1 MNRLDVLSKVEL
13 SNGETL
19 SYRKREGGDELVLLV
34 HGNMTSSKH
43 WDLLLETMD
52 ERFTIYAV
60 DMRGFGESTYHQRIT
75 SIKDFSDD
83 IKLFVDK
90 LELKDFTIIGWST
103 GGNVAMQF
111 CADYPNYS
119 KKLVLFASGS
129 TRGYPFYSSNE
140 DGTPDLTKRLATIE
154 QIEQDPVK
162 TIPMQGMYDSKNR
175 DGLKFVW
182 NSVIYTHNQP
192 DEARYEQ
199 YVDDMLTQR
208 NLADVYHALNTFN
221 ISAIDNEVAKGTNRV
236 RDIQVPTYILY
247 GDRDFVVN
255 EAMTNEIIEDFEGRA
270 LIMKLVNCG
279 HSPLVDCLEET
290 KHAIEQFIIIQ
301 QTPAE

>member
-1 MNRLDVLSKVEL
+1 MNKLDVLANVEL

-19 SYRKREGGDELVLLV
+19 TYRKREGGDELVLLV

-43 WDLLLETMD
+43 WDLLMESMD

-60 DMRGFGESTYHQRIT
+60 DMRGFGESTYNKRIT

-83 IKLFVDK
+83 IKLFVDA

-111 CADYPNYS
+111 CADYPDYS

-129 TRGYPFYSSNE
+129 TRGYPFYSSNA

-154 QIEQDPVK
+154 QIEQDRVK
-162 TIPMQGMYDSKNR
+162 TIPMQQMYDTKNR

-182 NSVIYTHNQP
+182 NSVIYTQNQP

-221 ISAIDNEVAKGTNRV
+221 ISAVDNVVARGTNQV
-236 RDIQVPTYILY
+236 KDIHIPTFVLY
-247 GDRDFVVN
+247 GDRDFVVTG
-255 EAMTNEIIEDFEGRA
+255 AMTTEIIEDFAGQA
-270 LIMKLVNCG
+270 QIMKLANCG
-279 HSPLVDCLEET
+279 HSPLVDCLDET
-290 KHAIEQFIIIQ
+290 KEAIEEFILS
-301 QTPAE
+301 

>member
-1 MNRLDVLSKVEL
+1 MNKLDVLANVEL

-19 SYRKREGGDELVLLV
+19 TYRKREGGDELVLLI

-43 WDLLLETMD
+43 WDLLMESMD

-60 DMRGFGESTYHQRIT
+60 DMRGFGESTYNKRIT

-83 IKLFVDK
+83 IKLFVDA

-103 GGNVAMQF
+103 GGNVSMQF
-111 CADYPNYS
+111 CADYPDYS

-129 TRGYPFYSSNE
+129 TRGYPFYSSNA

-162 TIPMQGMYDSKNR
+162 TIPMQQMYDTQNR

-182 NSVIYTHNQP
+182 NSVIYTQNQP

-221 ISAIDNEVAKGTNRV
+221 ISAVDNVVARGTNQV
-236 RDIQVPTYILY
+236 KDIHIPIFVLY
-247 GDRDFVVN
+247 GDRDFVVTG
-255 EAMTNEIIEDFEGRA
+255 AMTTEIIEDFAGRA
-270 LIMKLVNCG
+270 QIMKLVNCG
-279 HSPLVDCLEET
+279 HSPLVDCLDET
-290 KHAIEQFIIIQ
+290 KEAIEEFILS
-301 QTPAE
+301 

>member
-1 MNRLDVLSKVEL
+1 MNKLDVLANVEL

-19 SYRKREGGDELVLLV
+19 TYRKREGGDELVLLV

-43 WDLLLETMD
+43 WDLLMESMD

-60 DMRGFGESTYHQRIT
+60 DMRGFGESTYNKRIT

-83 IKLFVDK
+83 IKLFVDA

-111 CADYPNYS
+111 CADYPDYS

-129 TRGYPFYSSNE
+129 TRGYPFYSSNA

-162 TIPMQGMYDSKNR
+162 TIPMQQMYDTKNR

-182 NSVIYTHNQP
+182 NSVIYTQNQP
-192 DEARYEQ
+192 DEERYEQ

-221 ISAIDNEVAKGTNRV
+221 ISAVDNVVARGTNQV
-236 RDIQVPTYILY
+236 KDIHIPTFVLY
-247 GDRDFVVN
+247 GDRDFVVTG
-255 EAMTNEIIEDFEGRA
+255 AMTTEIIEDFAGRA
-270 LIMKLVNCG
+270 QIMKLANCG
-279 HSPLVDCLEET
+279 HSPLVDCLDET
-290 KHAIEQFIIIQ
+290 KEAIAEFILS
-301 QTPAE
+301 

>member
-1 MNRLDVLSKVEL
+1 MNKLDVLANVEL
-13 SNGETL
+13 TNGETL
-19 SYRKREGGDELVLLV
+19 TYRKREGGDELVLLV

-43 WDLLLETMD
+43 WDLLMESMD

-60 DMRGFGESTYHQRIT
+60 DMRGFGESTYNKRIT

-83 IKLFVDK
+83 IKLFVDA

-111 CADYPNYS
+111 CADYPDYS

-129 TRGYPFYSSNE
+129 TRGYPFYSSNA

-162 TIPMQGMYDSKNR
+162 TIPMQQMYDTKNR
-175 DGLKFVW
+175 DGLKFIW
-182 NSVIYTHNQP
+182 NSVIYTQNQP

-221 ISAIDNEVAKGTNRV
+221 ISAVDNVVARGTNQV
-236 RDIQVPTYILY
+236 KDIHIPTFVLY
-247 GDRDFVVN
+247 GDRDFVVTG
-255 EAMTNEIIEDFEGRA
+255 AMTTEIIEDFAGQA
-270 LIMKLVNCG
+270 QIMKLANCG
-279 HSPLVDCLEET
+279 HSPLVDCLDET
-290 KHAIEQFIIIQ
+290 KEAIKEFILS
-301 QTPAE
+301 

>member
-1 MNRLDVLSKVEL
+1 MNKLDVLANVEL

-19 SYRKREGGDELVLLV
+19 TYRKREGGDELVLLV

-43 WDLLLETMD
+43 WDLLMESMD

-60 DMRGFGESTYHQRIT
+60 DMRGFGESTYNKRIT

-83 IKLFVDK
+83 IKLFVDA

-111 CADYPNYS
+111 CADYPDYS

-129 TRGYPFYSSNE
+129 TRGYPFYSSNA

-162 TIPMQGMYDSKNR
+162 TIPMQQMYDTKNR

-182 NSVIYTHNQP
+182 NSVIYTQNQP

-221 ISAIDNEVAKGTNRV
+221 ISAVDNVVARGTNQV
-236 RDIQVPTYILY
+236 KDIHIPTFVLY
-247 GDRDFVVN
+247 GDRDFVVTG
-255 EAMTNEIIEDFEGRA
+255 AMTTEIIEDFAGQA
-270 LIMKLVNCG
+270 QIMKLANCG
-279 HSPLVDCLEET
+279 HSPLVDCLDET
-290 KHAIEQFIIIQ
+290 KEAIAEFILS
-301 QTPAE
+301 

>member
-1 MNRLDVLSKVEL
+1 MNQLDVLAKVEL

-43 WDLLLETMD
+43 WDLLMESMD

-60 DMRGFGESTYHQRIT
+60 DMRGFGGSTYNKRIA

-83 IKLFVDK
+83 IKLFVDE

-111 CADYPNYS
+111 CADYPGYS

-129 TRGYPFYSSNE
+129 TRGYPFYSSNA
-140 DGTPDLTKRLATIE
+140 DGTPDLTKRMATIE

-162 TIPMQGMYDSKNR
+162 TIPMQQMYDTKNR

-182 NSVIYTHNQP
+182 NSAIYTQKQP
-192 DEARYEQ
+192 NEARYEQ

-221 ISAIDNEVAKGTNRV
+221 ISAIDNEVAKGTNQV
-236 RDIQVPTYILY
+236 KDIHIPTFILY

-255 EAMTNEIIEDFEGRA
+255 EAMTTEIIEDFEGRA
-270 LIMKLVNCG
+270 QIIKLANCG

-290 KHAIEQFIIIQ
+290 TEAIEEFILS
-301 QTPAE
+301 

>member
-1 MNRLDVLSKVEL
+1 MNKLDVLAKVEL

-43 WDLLLETMD
+43 WDLLMESMD

-60 DMRGFGESTYHQRIT
+60 DMRGFGGSTYNERIT

-83 IKLFVDK
+83 IKLFVDVIG
-90 LELKDFTIIGWST
+90 LKDFTIIGWST

-111 CADYPNYS
+111 CADYPDYS

-129 TRGYPFYSSNE
+129 TRGYPFYSSNA
-140 DGTPDLTKRLATIE
+140 DGTPDFSNRLTTIE

-162 TIPMQGMYDSKNR
+162 TIPMQQMYDTKNR

-182 NSVIYTHNQP
+182 NSAIYTHNQP

-221 ISAIDNEVAKGTNRV
+221 ISAVDNEVTESTNQV
-236 RDIQVPTYILY
+236 KDIQIPIFILY
-247 GDRDFVVN
+247 GDRDFVVI

-270 LIMKLVNCG
+270 QIMKLANCG
-279 HSPLVDCLEET
+279 HSPLVDCLGET
-290 KHAIEQFIIIQ
+290 KDAIETFILS
-301 QTPAE
+301 

>member
-1 MNRLDVLSKVEL
+1 MNKLDVLAKVEL

-43 WDLLLETMD
+43 WDLLMESMD

-60 DMRGFGESTYHQRIT
+60 DMRGFGESTYNKRIT

-83 IKLFVDK
+83 IKLFVDA
-90 LELKDFTIIGWST
+90 LELRDFTIIGWST

-111 CADYPNYS
+111 CADYPDYS

-129 TRGYPFYSSNE
+129 TRGYPFYSSNA
-140 DGTPDLTKRLATIE
+140 DGTPDFTKRLATIE

-162 TIPMQGMYDSKNR
+162 TIPMQQMYDTKNR

-182 NSVIYTHNQP
+182 NSVIYTQNQP

-221 ISAIDNEVAKGTNRV
+221 ISAVDNEVARGTNQV
-236 RDIQVPTYILY
+236 KDIHIPTFVLY
-247 GDRDFVVN
+247 GDRDFVVTG
-255 EAMTNEIIEDFEGRA
+255 EMTTEIIEDFAGRA
-270 LIMKLVNCG
+270 QIMKLANCG
-279 HSPLVDCLEET
+279 HSPLVDSLDET
-290 KHAIEQFIIIQ
+290 KEAIEEFILS
-301 QTPAE
+301 

>member
-1 MNRLDVLSKVEL
+1 MNKLDVLAKVEL

-43 WDLLLETMD
+43 WDLLMESMD

-60 DMRGFGESTYHQRIT
+60 DMRGFGESTYNKRIT

-83 IKLFVDK
+83 IKLFVDA

-111 CADYPNYS
+111 CADYPDYS

-129 TRGYPFYSSNE
+129 TRGYPFYSSNA

-162 TIPMQGMYDSKNR
+162 TIPMQQMYDTKNR

-182 NSVIYTHNQP
+182 NSVIYTQNQP

-221 ISAIDNEVAKGTNRV
+221 ISAVDNEVARGTNQV
-236 RDIQVPTYILY
+236 KDIHIPTFVLY
-247 GDRDFVVN
+247 GDRDFVVTG
-255 EAMTNEIIEDFEGRA
+255 EMTTEIIEDFAGRA
-270 LIMKLVNCG
+270 QIMKLANCG
-279 HSPLVDCLEET
+279 HSPLVDSLDET
-290 KHAIEQFIIIQ
+290 KEAIEEFILS
-301 QTPAE
+301 

>member
-1 MNRLDVLSKVEL
+1 MNKLEVLANVEL

-19 SYRKREGGDELVLLV
+19 TYRKREGGDELMLLV

-43 WDLLLETMD
+43 WDLLMESMD

-60 DMRGFGESTYHQRIT
+60 DMRGFGESTYNKRIT

-83 IKLFVDK
+83 IKLFVDA

-111 CADYPNYS
+111 CADYPDYS

-129 TRGYPFYSSNE
+129 TRGYPFYSSNA

-154 QIEQDPVK
+154 QIEQDSVK
-162 TIPMQGMYDSKNR
+162 TIPMQQMYDTKNR

-182 NSVIYTHNQP
+182 NSVIYTQNQP

-221 ISAIDNEVAKGTNRV
+221 ISAVDNVVARGTNQV
-236 RDIQVPTYILY
+236 KDIHIPTFVLY
-247 GDRDFVVN
+247 GDRDFVVTG
-255 EAMTNEIIEDFEGRA
+255 AMTTEIIEDFAGRA
-270 LIMKLVNCG
+270 QIMKLANCG
-279 HSPLVDCLEET
+279 HSPLVDCLDET
-290 KHAIEQFIIIQ
+290 KEAIEEFILS
-301 QTPAE
+301 

>member
-1 MNRLDVLSKVEL
+1 MNKLDVLAKVEL

-43 WDLLLETMD
+43 WDLLLESMD

-60 DMRGFGESTYHQRIT
+60 DMRGFGESTYNKRIT

-83 IKLFVDK
+83 IKLFVDA

-111 CADYPNYS
+111 CADYPDYS

-129 TRGYPFYSSNE
+129 TRGYPFYSSNA

-162 TIPMQGMYDSKNR
+162 TIPMQQMYDTKNR
-175 DGLKFVW
+175 DGLKFIW
-182 NSVIYTHNQP
+182 NSVIYTQNQP

-221 ISAIDNEVAKGTNRV
+221 ISAVDNVVARGTNQV
-236 RDIQVPTYILY
+236 KDIHIPTFVLY
-247 GDRDFVVN
+247 GDRDFVVTG
-255 EAMTNEIIEDFEGRA
+255 AMTTEIIEDFAGQA
-270 LIMKLVNCG
+270 QIMKLANCG
-279 HSPLVDCLEET
+279 HSPLVDCLDET
-290 KHAIEQFIIIQ
+290 KEAIEEFILS
-301 QTPAE
+301 

>member
-1 MNRLDVLSKVEL
+1 MNKLDVLANVEL

-19 SYRKREGGDELVLLV
+19 TYRKREGGDELVLLV

-43 WDLLLETMD
+43 WDLLMESMD

-60 DMRGFGESTYHQRIT
+60 DMRGFGESTYNKRIT

-83 IKLFVDK
+83 IKLFVDA

-111 CADYPNYS
+111 CADYPDYS

-129 TRGYPFYSSNE
+129 TRGYPFYSSNA
-140 DGTPDLTKRLATIE
+140 DGIPDLTKRLATIE

-162 TIPMQGMYDSKNR
+162 TIPMQQMYDTKNR

-182 NSVIYTHNQP
+182 NSVIYTQNQP

-221 ISAIDNEVAKGTNRV
+221 ISAVDNVVARGTNQV
-236 RDIQVPTYILY
+236 KDIHIPTFVLY
-247 GDRDFVVN
+247 GDRDFVVTG
-255 EAMTNEIIEDFEGRA
+255 AMTTEIIEDFAGQA
-270 LIMKLVNCG
+270 QIMKLANCG
-279 HSPLVDCLEET
+279 HSPLVDCLDET
-290 KHAIEQFIIIQ
+290 KEAIEEFILS
-301 QTPAE
+301 

>member
-1 MNRLDVLSKVEL
+1 MNKLDVLANVEL

-19 SYRKREGGDELVLLV
+19 TYRKREGGDELVLLV

-43 WDLLLETMD
+43 WDLLMESMD

-60 DMRGFGESTYHQRIT
+60 DMRGFGESTYNKRIT
-75 SIKDFSDD
+75 SIKDFSED
-83 IKLFVDK
+83 IKLFVDA

-111 CADYPNYS
+111 CADYPDYS

-129 TRGYPFYSSNE
+129 TRGYPFYSSNA
-140 DGTPDLTKRLATIE
+140 DGIPDLTKRLATIE

-162 TIPMQGMYDSKNR
+162 TIPMQQMYDTKNR

-182 NSVIYTHNQP
+182 NSVIYTQNQP

-221 ISAIDNEVAKGTNRV
+221 ISAVDNVVARGTNQV
-236 RDIQVPTYILY
+236 KDIHIPTFVLY
-247 GDRDFVVN
+247 GDRDFVVTG
-255 EAMTNEIIEDFEGRA
+255 AMTTEIIEDFAGQA
-270 LIMKLVNCG
+270 QIMKLANCG
-279 HSPLVDCLEET
+279 HSPLVDCLDET
-290 KHAIEQFIIIQ
+290 KEAIEEFILS
-301 QTPAE
+301 

>member
-1 MNRLDVLSKVEL
+1 MNKLDVLANVEL

-19 SYRKREGGDELVLLV
+19 TYRKREAGDELVLLV

-43 WDLLLETMD
+43 WDLLMESMD

-60 DMRGFGESTYHQRIT
+60 DMRGFGESTYNKRIT

-83 IKLFVDK
+83 IKLFVDA

-111 CADYPNYS
+111 CADYPDYS

-129 TRGYPFYSSNE
+129 TRGYPFYSSNA

-162 TIPMQGMYDSKNR
+162 TIPMQQMYDTKNR

-182 NSVIYTHNQP
+182 NSVIYTQNQP

-221 ISAIDNEVAKGTNRV
+221 ISAVDNVVARGTNQV
-236 RDIQVPTYILY
+236 KDIHIPTFVLY
-247 GDRDFVVN
+247 GDRDFVVTG
-255 EAMTNEIIEDFEGRA
+255 AMTTEIIEDFAGRA
-270 LIMKLVNCG
+270 QIMKLANCG
-279 HSPLVDCLEET
+279 HSPLVDCLDET
-290 KHAIEQFIIIQ
+290 KEAIEEFILS
-301 QTPAE
+301 

>member
-1 MNRLDVLSKVEL
+1 MNKLDVLANVEL

-19 SYRKREGGDELVLLV
+19 TYRKREGGDELVLLV

-43 WDLLLETMD
+43 WDLLMESMD

-60 DMRGFGESTYHQRIT
+60 DMRGFGESTYNKRIT

-83 IKLFVDK
+83 IKLFVDA
-90 LELKDFTIIGWST
+90 LELKNFTIIGWST

-111 CADYPNYS
+111 CADYPDYS

-129 TRGYPFYSSNE
+129 TRGYPFYSSNA

-154 QIEQDPVK
+154 QIEQDAVK
-162 TIPMQGMYDSKNR
+162 TIPMQQMYDTKNR

-182 NSVIYTHNQP
+182 NSVIYTQNQP

-221 ISAIDNEVAKGTNRV
+221 ISAVDNVVARGTNQV
-236 RDIQVPTYILY
+236 KDIHIPTFVLY
-247 GDRDFVVN
+247 GDRDFVVTG
-255 EAMTNEIIEDFEGRA
+255 AMTTEIIEDFAGQA
-270 LIMKLVNCG
+270 QIMKLANCG
-279 HSPLVDCLEET
+279 HSPLVDCLDET
-290 KHAIEQFIIIQ
+290 KEAIEEFILS
-301 QTPAE
+301 

>member
-1 MNRLDVLSKVEL
+1 MNKLDVLANVEL

-19 SYRKREGGDELVLLV
+19 TYRKREGGDELVLLV

-43 WDLLLETMD
+43 WDLLMESMD

-60 DMRGFGESTYHQRIT
+60 DMRGFGESTYNKRIT

-83 IKLFVDK
+83 IKLFVDA

-111 CADYPNYS
+111 CADYPDYS

-129 TRGYPFYSSNE
+129 TRGYPFYSSNA

-162 TIPMQGMYDSKNR
+162 TIPMQQMYDTKNR

-182 NSVIYTHNQP
+182 NSVIYTQNQP

-221 ISAIDNEVAKGTNRV
+221 ISAVDNVVARGTNQV
-236 RDIQVPTYILY
+236 KDIHIPTFVLY
-247 GDRDFVVN
+247 GDRDFVVTG
-255 EAMTNEIIEDFEGRA
+255 AMTTEIIEDFAGQA
-270 LIMKLVNCG
+270 QIMKLANCG
-279 HSPLVDCLEET
+279 HSPLVDCLDET
-290 KHAIEQFIIIQ
+290 KEAIKEFILS
-301 QTPAE
+301 

>member
-1 MNRLDVLSKVEL
+1 MNKLDVLANVEL
-13 SNGETL
+13 SNGEILT
-19 SYRKREGGDELVLLV
+19 YRKREGGDELVLLV

-43 WDLLLETMD
+43 WDLLMESMD

-60 DMRGFGESTYHQRIT
+60 DMRGFGESTYNKRIT

-83 IKLFVDK
+83 IKLFVDA

-111 CADYPNYS
+111 CADYPDYS

-129 TRGYPFYSSNE
+129 TRGYPFYSSNA

-162 TIPMQGMYDSKNR
+162 TIPMQQMYDTKNR

-182 NSVIYTHNQP
+182 NSAIYTQNQP

-221 ISAIDNEVAKGTNRV
+221 ISAVDNVVTRGTNQV
-236 RDIQVPTYILY
+236 KDIHIPTFVLY
-247 GDRDFVVN
+247 GDRDFVVTG
-255 EAMTNEIIEDFEGRA
+255 AMTTEIIEDFAGQA
-270 LIMKLVNCG
+270 QIMKLANCG
-279 HSPLVDCLEET
+279 HSPLVDCLDET
-290 KHAIEQFIIIQ
+290 KEAIEEFILS
-301 QTPAE
+301 

>member
-1 MNRLDVLSKVEL
+1 MNKLDVLAKVEL

-43 WDLLLETMD
+43 WDLLLESMD

-60 DMRGFGESTYHQRIT
+60 DMRGFGESTYNKRIT

-83 IKLFVDK
+83 IKLFVDA
-90 LELKDFTIIGWST
+90 LELRGFTIIGWST

-111 CADYPNYS
+111 CADYPDYS

-129 TRGYPFYSSNE
+129 TRGYPFYSSNA
-140 DGTPDLTKRLATIE
+140 DGTPDFTKRLATIE

-162 TIPMQGMYDSKNR
+162 TIPMQQMYDTKNR

-182 NSVIYTHNQP
+182 NSVIYTQNQP

-221 ISAIDNEVAKGTNRV
+221 ISAVDNEVARGTNQV
-236 RDIQVPTYILY
+236 KDIHIPTFVLY
-247 GDRDFVVN
+247 GDRDFVVTG
-255 EAMTNEIIEDFEGRA
+255 EMTTEIIEDFEGRA
-270 LIMKLVNCG
+270 QIMKLANCG
-279 HSPLVDCLEET
+279 HSPLVDSLDET
-290 KHAIEQFIIIQ
+290 KEAIEEFILS
-301 QTPAE
+301 

>member
-1 MNRLDVLSKVEL
+1 MNKLDVLANVEL

-19 SYRKREGGDELVLLV
+19 TYRKREGGDELVLLV

-43 WDLLLETMD
+43 WDLLMESMD

-60 DMRGFGESTYHQRIT
+60 DMRGFGESTYNKRIT

-83 IKLFVDK
+83 IKLFVDA

-111 CADYPNYS
+111 CADYPDYS

-129 TRGYPFYSSNE
+129 TRGYPFYSSNA

-162 TIPMQGMYDSKNR
+162 TIPMQQMYDTKNR

-182 NSVIYTHNQP
+182 NSVIYTQNQP

-221 ISAIDNEVAKGTNRV
+221 ISAVDNVVARGTNQV
-236 RDIQVPTYILY
+236 KDIHIPTFVLY
-247 GDRDFVVN
+247 GDRDFVVTG
-255 EAMTNEIIEDFEGRA
+255 AMTTEIIEDFTGRA
-270 LIMKLVNCG
+270 QIMKLANCG
-279 HSPLVDCLEET
+279 HSPLVDCLDET
-290 KHAIEQFIIIQ
+290 KEAIEEFILS
-301 QTPAE
+301 